1 MKNIIKLL
9 ALGFIG
15 GLGGAYT
22 FQYISKPTAESSA
35 PTFNTVALDS

>member
-1 MKNIIKLL
+1 MKNIIKIL
-9 ALGFIG
+9 AIGFIG

-22 FQYISKPTAESSA
+22 FQYINKPTADSNG